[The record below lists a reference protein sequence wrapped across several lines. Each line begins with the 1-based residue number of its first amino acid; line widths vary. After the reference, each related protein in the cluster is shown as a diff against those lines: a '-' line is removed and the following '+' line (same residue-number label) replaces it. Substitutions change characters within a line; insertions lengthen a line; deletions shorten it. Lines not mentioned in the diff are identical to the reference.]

1 MRKSRKSLRWP
12 IVVTVSALVAGLVG
26 MSSAA
31 AKPAAPA
38 SQSVSQNEQAE
49 ATALACTS
57 INLQRLAPT
66 VSRVGPQ
73 GYAWGRVKAVS
84 PGGCVGKVIRVYLA
98 EEYRGG
104 GYGWSGGADWRV
116 DSDVGAIYTSR
127 KVFFDCRNYDLTRW
141 TGYARSAFRVLPSG
155 AFSVGS
161 YRSRICPI

>member
-1 MRKSRKSLRWP
+1 MRKIQKSLRWS
-12 IVVTVSALVAGLVG
+12 IIVTVSALVAALVG
-26 MSSAA
+26 SSSAA
-31 AKPAAPA
+31 AKPADPA
-38 SQSVSQNEQAE
+38 SAE
-49 ATALACTS
+49 AVKACTS

-104 GYGWSGGADWRV
+104 GYAWSGGRDWRV
-116 DSDVGAIYTSR
+116 DSDVGAIYTSG
-127 KVFFDCRNYDLTRW
+127 KVFFDCRNYNLRNF

-155 AFSVGS
+155 GFSVGS
-161 YRSRICPI
+161 SRSRLCPV